1 MATKKK
7 GAAVSSSPS
16 SPSSKVMAVNGLVAA
31 LQEDLDTMLRAA
43 KSAHEAATH
52 PEAKPENDKDTR
64 GLELSYLAA
73 GQSARAAELQRS
85 LAVLKTIAIRDF
97 GGDDAADLSAVVVLR
112 DDDSDVVTRAL
123 LLPLGAGRAV
133 TIDGESVQVVSPAAP
148 LGKAA
153 LGKRAGD
160 VVEVV
165 IAGKRR
171 TFDVVRV
178 S

>member
-1 MATKKK
+1 M
-7 GAAVSSSPS
+7 
-16 SPSSKVMAVNGLVAA
+16 
-31 LQEDLDTMLRAA
+31 
-43 KSAHEAATH
+43 
-52 PEAKPENDKDTR
+52 
-64 GLELSYLAA
+64 
-73 GQSARAAELQRS
+73 
-85 LAVLKTIAIRDF
+85 
-97 GGDDAADLSAVVVLR
+97 VVLR
-112 DDDSDVVTRAL
+112 DEDSDVVTRAL